1 MRIISRSVHEGL
13 VIDGD
18 VRVKVLEITHRRV
31 RLGIETPNQIPQY
44 REEVIDLGD
53 DGGDRIAETMD
64 SRIADEPLVP
74 AAAL

>member
-64 SRIADEPLVP
+64 SQIADEPLVP

>member
-31 RLGIETPNQIPQY
+31 RLGIETPNQTPQY

-53 DGGDRIAETMD
+53 DGGDRIAATTD
-64 SRIADEPLVP
+64 SQTADGPLAP